1 MAHIIITKLLS
12 NTFLK
17 MEPSD
22 LKYNKK
28 KKKGPLA
35 AICLSERILHKLLN
49 ILLVIIIIAIS
60 MQYGDKE
67 QVKELE
73 EEQVKMLL
81 DEQVKVVKVLE
92 DKVKVLEDK
101 QVKVLEDEQVKVLED
116 KVKVLEDKVK
126 VLENKQVKVLEDEQV
141 KVLEDKQ
148 VKVLEDKQVKVLED
162 EQVKVLEDKVKVLE
176 DKVKV
181 LEDEQVKVLEDKQV
195 KALEDKQVKVLED
208 EQVKVPED
216 EPKPVTPEPEPVTPE
231 PEPVTPEP
239 EPVTPCQQI
248 LTPPNKRLH
257 EFHHGCN
264 TDGKSR
270 HPDCVAAM
278 SRYCNNI
285 QFSCNRPV
293 HAITAVS
300 QEHANGWIVFGCIE
314 STYAGP
320 VLMSTIHHLHGGCRH
335 GNSQSMDCLAA
346 THRFCTEGHAGL
358 TQEVAASD
366 SLWVTCFKAS
376 LEQMVSIEELQA
388 MHYPCSMGTSNSDDC
403 FAAASRWCTS
413 RGHNGGITQEATEN
427 HIHVVCFKSL
437 HDASAFV

>member
-1 MAHIIITKLLS
+1 MAHIITTKLLS

-22 LKYNKK
+22 PKYNKK
-28 KKKGPLA
+28 KEKGPLA
-35 AICLSERILHKLLN
+35 TICLLGRIQCKFLN
-49 ILLVIIIIAIS
+49 ILLVITRVLLVIMIIAIS

-67 QVKELE
+67 QVT
-73 EEQVKMLL
+73 VI
-81 DEQVKVVKVLE
+81 
-92 DKVKVLEDK
+92 
-101 QVKVLEDEQVKVLED
+101 
-116 KVKVLEDKVK
+116 
-126 VLENKQVKVLEDEQV
+126 
-141 KVLEDKQ
+141 
-148 VKVLEDKQVKVLED
+148 
-162 EQVKVLEDKVKVLE
+162 
-176 DKVKV
+176 
-181 LEDEQVKVLEDKQV
+181 
-195 KALEDKQVKVLED
+195 
-208 EQVKVPED
+208 D

-239 EPVTPCQQI
+239 EPVMPEPEPVTPCQQI

-257 EFHHGCN
+257 EFHPGCN

-320 VLMSTIHHLHGGCRH
+320 VPMSTIHHLHGGCRH

-346 THRFCTEGHAGL
+346 THRFCTPGHAGL
-358 TQEVAASD
+358 TQEVAAPD

-376 LEQMVSIEELQA
+376 LEQMVSIGELQA

-403 FAAASRWCTS
+403 FAAASRWCIS
-413 RGHNGGITQEATEN
+413 RGHNGGITQEATGN